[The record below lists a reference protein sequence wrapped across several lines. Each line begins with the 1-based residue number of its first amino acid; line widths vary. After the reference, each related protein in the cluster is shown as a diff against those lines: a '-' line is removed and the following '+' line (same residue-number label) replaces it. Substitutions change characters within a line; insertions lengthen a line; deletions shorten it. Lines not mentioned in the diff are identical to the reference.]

1 MRFTPFPLPSWK
13 IEEAMRKKFLSPRSL
28 KAGERVIKKQKEQF
42 GLFYDE
48 FAKYKTPLE
57 RAEYNIKKYTALYK
71 QKRKQQAVKWLKARK
86 KLRELP
92 KDLKFLVYEDYKR
105 LSKHTDDN
113 LLNLISKAKRKPDE
127 LFFSLWINLLKE
139 RNSLKELKKILKISL
154 RIENFYKFML
164 KELLEKFNKNYLFI
178 SYYKGSIILTGFPD
192 RKTPKLNKEQ
202 RKRLINAFNCYF
214 KNNKYKIIQKR
225 KAKKIKYL

>member
-1 MRFTPFPLPSWK
+1 MKFTPFPLPSYQ
-13 IEEAMRKKFLSPRSL
+13 IEEFIRKKFLSPRSL
-28 KAGERVIKKQKEQF
+28 KAGEKVIKKQKEQF

-48 FAKYKTPLE
+48 FAEYKTPLE

-71 QKRKQQAVKWLKARK
+71 QKRKQQAKNWLKARK

-92 KDLKFLVYEDYKR
+92 KDLIFLVYENYKR
-105 LSKHTDDN
+105 LPKHTDDN
-113 LLNLISKAKRKPDE
+113 LLNLISKAKREPDE
-127 LFFSLWINLLKE
+127 LFFSLWTNLLKE
-139 RNSLKELKKILKISL
+139 RNSLKELKKTLKISL
-154 RIENFYKFML
+154 RIERFYKFML

-202 RKRLINAFNCYF
+202 EKRLINAFNCYF
-214 KNNKYKIIQKR
+214 KKFDDKIVQTR
-225 KAKKIKYL
+225 KAKKIIYI